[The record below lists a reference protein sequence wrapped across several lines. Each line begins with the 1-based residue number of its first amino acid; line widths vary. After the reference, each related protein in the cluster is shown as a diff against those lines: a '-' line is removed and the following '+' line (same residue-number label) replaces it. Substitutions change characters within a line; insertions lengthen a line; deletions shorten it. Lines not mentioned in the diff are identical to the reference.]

1 MFEQIICIQVGTQST
16 NLITHNV
23 CVCGGFIHSSAS
35 CPAHLI
41 QYNIMLRTK
50 EAMRTNNNNCPVI
63 KTQRFRH
70 THTYIC
76 MLMLMGRQ
84 AKAIPNGGV
93 VSSNTFSIFARF
105 LFPSLYPSLSRS
117 ECLFPYFAFMFVT
130 MFNKC
135 YKSRCFAWFFFSHYY
150 YFIMSSSLFESL
162 LAFFQIG
169 FIKMRHTSE
178 TNLFSLSSIS

>member
-1 MFEQIICIQVGTQST
+1 MTTTTIMIKKIDAILHPIVFEQIICIQVGTQST

-23 CVCGGFIHSSAS
+23 CVCGGFMHSSAS

-70 THTYIC
+70 TQTFIC

-84 AKAIPNGGV
+84 AKAIPNGAV
-93 VSSNTFSIFARF
+93 VSY
-105 LFPSLYPSLSRS
+105 LFDFRS
-117 ECLFPYFAFMFVT
+117 
-130 MFNKC
+130 
-135 YKSRCFAWFFFSHYY
+135 
-150 YFIMSSSLFESL
+150 
-162 LAFFQIG
+162 
-169 FIKMRHTSE
+169 
-178 TNLFSLSSIS
+178 FSLSLALSISITFRMSLPIFCLYVRYHVQ

>member
-1 MFEQIICIQVGTQST
+1 MTTTTIMIKKIDAILHPIVFEQIICIQVGTQST

-70 THTYIC
+70 THRHSYVC
-76 MLMLMGRQ
+76 WCWWEGRR
-84 AKAIPNGGV
+84 KPFRMV
-93 VSSNTFSIFARF
+93 LLSVTFSIFARF

-135 YKSRCFAWFFFSHYY
+135 YKSRCFAWFFSVIIIILLCPPH
-150 YFIMSSSLFESL
+150 SLKVCWL
-162 LAFFQIG
+162 FF
-169 FIKMRHTSE
+169 K
-178 TNLFSLSSIS
+178 LVP